1 MTAPRGKLAR
11 ARGDSPGLRR
21 IAWSPLGGG
30 SRGLTLVELLLVLI
44 VIAVLASAAISL
56 LSSGQKQLAVEEA
69 AQRLVTDLSYAQAEA
84 TAHRSERRVV
94 FDENAE
100 SYSVYAGATLLW
112 HPVSKRPFTV
122 DLDSYFPGAGLDLD
136 TADFGGS
143 DTLRF
148 DAHGV
153 PVAGGQ
159 IVLTGPGARWTVRVA
174 AETGCVTAA
183 GD

>member
-1 MTAPRGKLAR
+1 MTALRAIRPRTQA
-11 ARGDSPGLRR
+11 DSPDPCRV
-21 IAWSPLGGG
+21 ASSMLGRS

-44 VIAVLASAAISL
+44 VIAVLASAAITL
-56 LSSGQKQLAVEEA
+56 LSSGQKQLAAEEA
-69 AQRLVTDLSYAQAEA
+69 VQRLVTDLAYTQADA
-84 TAHRSERRVV
+84 AANRSERHVV

-122 DLDSYFPGAGLDLD
+122 DLESCFPGAGLGLD

-153 PVAGGQ
+153 PAAGGQ
-159 IVLTGPGARWTVRVA
+159 LLLTGPGAQWTIRVA
-174 AETGCVTAA
+174 AGTGCVTAV
-183 GD
+183 GG

>member
-1 MTAPRGKLAR
+1 MTALREKLPR
-11 ARGDSPGLRR
+11 ARGDSPDFRR
-21 IAWSPLGGG
+21 IAPGTPDRG
-30 SRGLTLVELLLVLI
+30 SLGLTLVELLLVLI

-56 LSSGQKQLAVEEA
+56 LSSGQKQLAAEEA
-69 AQRLVTDLSYAQAEA
+69 VQRLVTDLTFVQADA
-84 TAHRSERRVV
+84 AANRSERHVV

-112 HPVSKRPFTV
+112 HPVSKRPYTV
-122 DLDSYFPGAGLDLD
+122 DLESYFPGAGLELG

-148 DAHGV
+148 DPHGV

-159 IVLTGPGARWTVRVA
+159 ILLTGPGAQWTIRVA
-174 AETGCVTAA
+174 AGTGCVTTS
-183 GD
+183 GG